1 MRDLIWVR
9 IFIAGLALFGESV
22 LASDNSNSAIQD
34 TSSLASLV
42 ADVSSHATD
51 TDTDADSD
59 NQSFITH
66 LQLVNARLQ
75 HVDTC
80 CMDGSAN
87 VPHQQRYFLPYPHA
101 PPVKLI

>member
-42 ADVSSHATD
+42 ADASSHATD
-51 TDTDADSD
+51 TDTDPG

-66 LQLVNARLQ
+66 LQLVNAITQ
-75 HVDTC
+75 HIDTYWTI
-80 CMDGSAN
+80 DSTGI
-87 VPHQQRYFLPYPHA
+87 PDQQRFLLSFPHA